1 MMGQET
7 REVERKVIAILRV
20 LKDSPEPLGGR
31 VIARQLDKLGIGLG
45 ERAVRYHLKLM
56 DARGLTQP
64 AGRKDGRTITP
75 SGLDELGSALV
86 TDRVGAVTAKIQA
99 LVYQTSFDPQRGEGN
114 VPVNLSIFSRND
126 FRGALRIMKGVSGS
140 ELPICELVAVAQE
153 GEKLGEI
160 IIPPGKV
167 GLATVSSVLL
177 CGVLLKAG
185 IAPESKFGGVLQIRN
200 HKPLRFTDY
209 IEYSGSSLDPAEVFI
224 ASQMTSVVRVAREQ
238 SGKILAS
245 FWELPAL
252 ARAEVTKVADQLDA
266 VGIRNVVALGKPGE
280 VVCELPVAPNRI
292 GMVMSDGLNLVAAA
306 VEASIKIENHA
317 MFGVIDS
324 GRLRNFC
331 DLSSDKR

>member
-20 LKDSPEPLGGR
+20 LRGSPEPLGGR
-31 VIARQLDKLGIGLG
+31 VIARQLDKLGINLG

-86 TDRVGAVTAKIQA
+86 SDRVGSVTTKIQT
-99 LVYQTSFDPQRGEGN
+99 LVYQTSFDPQRGDGN
-114 VPVNLSIFSRND
+114 VPINLSIFSRDD
-126 FRGALRIMKGVSGS
+126 FHETLRIMKDVSS
-140 ELPICELVAVAQE
+140 AELRVSELVAVAEE
-153 GEKLGEI
+153 GEKLGDTT
-160 IIPPGKV
+160 IPPGKV

-185 IAPESKFGGVLQIRN
+185 IAPESKFGGILQIRN

-224 ASQMTSVVRVAREQ
+224 ASRMTSVVRAAHEQ
-238 SGKILAS
+238 NGKILAS

-252 ARAEVTKVADQLDA
+252 ARAEVAKVADQLDA
-266 VGIRNVVALGKPGE
+266 VGIGDVVALGKSGE
-280 VVCELPVAPNRI
+280 VVCELPVAPNRM
-292 GMVMSDGLNLVAAA
+292 GMVMSDGLNLMAAA
-306 VEASIKIENHA
+306 VEAGIEIENHA
-317 MFGVIDS
+317 MCSVIDS

-331 DLSSDKR
+331 DL